1 MSNFEIKKQA
11 SAGTLESSDIHIIID
26 KNDNNGIEIELQS
39 AVEKQYGKRI
49 RQVIK
54 NTLTEMGI
62 MDAKIAA
69 TDKGALDCTIIARTM
84 AAVHRS
90 SEITT
95 NYNWEEMDSWNV

>member
-39 AVEKQYGKRI
+39 AVEKQYGRRI
-49 RQVIK
+49 RQLIK
-54 NTLTEMGI
+54 DTLTEMGI
-62 MDAKIAA
+62 VNAKIDA
-69 TDKGALDCTIIARTM
+69 TDKGALDCTIVARTV

-95 NYNWEEMDSWNV
+95 NYDWEEMDSWNV